1 MPSEF
6 WLALRSG
13 VVGNL
18 VQYEWISALQ
28 LFSLT
33 WLEPNTEAPRGFQGL
48 RACTL
53 IQIKSKTCDPV
64 GIENKINTKPH
75 LHTVRTQW

>member
-13 VVGNL
+13 AVGNL
-18 VQYEWISALQ
+18 VQDEWISSLQ

-33 WLEPNTEAPRGFQGL
+33 WLEPNTEALRGFQGL
-48 RACTL
+48 RGCTL
-53 IQIKSKTCDPV
+53 NQIESKTFDPV
-64 GIENKINTKPH
+64 GIENNINTKLH